1 MRRDPSEDA
10 VWAAARRLMSGFS
23 VEVTPRET
31 ARLDAVA
38 RMLAPG
44 AAVYV
49 THLATVGFDQV
60 LDTARQVRAR
70 GLRPV
75 VHLAVRAIPDMNALD
90 RALGRLV
97 DEGVSD
103 LLLIAGSM
111 APSGEIGDTLQV
123 LESIALRRRA
133 FAGIGV
139 AGHPEGN
146 PGVDPGLVERALAR
160 KHEIVAEFGLPLHV
174 VTQFGFSPEP
184 ILRWEQRMRDDG
196 IDLPVHVGLPG
207 LTTPAKLV
215 RFGLSC
221 GVGPSLAVLRKQS
234 RGVLTLATQEYR
246 PADTV
251 AGIARAVAADPDSLI
266 SALHFFPFGAVLP
279 TAAWATAIG
288 EGRFALAEDGALVTD
303 VDRGPAAR
311 EIRNRRS
318 GSAG

>member
-1 MRRDPSEDA
+1 MRWVPSEDA

-31 ARLDAVA
+31 GKLDAVA
-38 RMLAPG
+38 RVLAPG
-44 AAVYV
+44 TPVYV
-49 THLATVGFDQV
+49 THLATVGFDRV
-60 LDTARQVRAR
+60 LDTARQVRER

-75 VHLAVRAIPDMNALD
+75 VHLAVRTIPDMAALD
-90 RALGRLV
+90 RTLGRLV
-97 DEGVSD
+97 DEGVAD

-111 APSGEIGDTLQV
+111 TPSGGIEDTLQV
-123 LESIALRRRA
+123 LESEALRRRV
-133 FAGIGV
+133 FTGIGV

-146 PGVDPGLVERALAR
+146 PGVDPGIVDHALAR
-160 KHEIVAEFGLPLHV
+160 KHRIATEFGLPLHV
-174 VTQFGFSPEP
+174 VTQFGFSPDP
-184 ILRWEQRMRDDG
+184 ILAWERRMRDDG

-251 AGIARAVAADPDSLI
+251 AGIARAVAADPDSRI
-266 SALHFFPFGAVLP
+266 SAVHFFPFGAVLP
-279 TAAWATAIG
+279 TAAWATAIS
-288 EGRFALAEDGALVTD
+288 EGRFVLAEDGALVTEA
-303 VDRGPAAR
+303 DRGPTAR
-311 EIRNRRS
+311 AIRSRRS